1 MNARLCDGRMNLV
14 ARERSRP
21 GPAAALKAVRSASH
35 LLRQASAGS
44 ASGVAGHA
52 AVHRLASAP
61 GSEFRVKVRV
71 RVRVRDRVRVRVRV
85 RVSVRVGFGPGDS
98 GVQQVC
104 QQGSGAWSRL

>member
-1 MNARLCDGRMNLV
+1 M
-14 ARERSRP
+14 
-21 GPAAALKAVRSASH
+21 
-35 LLRQASAGS
+35 
-44 ASGVAGHA
+44 
-52 AVHRLASAP
+52 HRLASAP

>member
-52 AVHRLASAP
+52 AVHRLGSA
-61 GSEFRVKVRV
+61 
-71 RVRVRDRVRVRVRV
+71 
-85 RVSVRVGFGPGDS
+85 PGDS